1 MSVKHKLRD
10 ISVDSSRPIK
20 KLKRESDNIES
31 IQTEDDFF
39 KQLKHTA
46 FLRY

>member
-10 ISVDSSRPIK
+10 ISEDSSKPIK
-20 KLKRESDNIES
+20 KLKIESDNLES
-31 IQTEDDFF
+31 IQTEDDFM

-46 FLRY
+46 FLR